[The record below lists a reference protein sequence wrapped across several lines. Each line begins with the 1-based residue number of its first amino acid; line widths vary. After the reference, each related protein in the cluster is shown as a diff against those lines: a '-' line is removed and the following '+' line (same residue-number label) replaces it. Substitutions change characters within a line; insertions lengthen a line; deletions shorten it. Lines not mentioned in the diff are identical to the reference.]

1 MTAIAIRTLQGELQT
16 MPFEAK
22 QRHYDQLTKVITLA
36 EACRRWQKTRP
47 AISYAIDVG
56 NIAAYQCG
64 RIWLVSV
71 DSLRER
77 WGEPPNRA

>member
-1 MTAIAIRTLQGELQT
+1 

-22 QRHYDQLTKVITLA
+22 QKHYYHVARVITLA
-36 EACRRWQKTRP
+36 EACRRWQKKRSVV
-47 AISYAIDVG
+47 SYAIDAG

-77 WGEPPNRA
+77 WGDPLPDS